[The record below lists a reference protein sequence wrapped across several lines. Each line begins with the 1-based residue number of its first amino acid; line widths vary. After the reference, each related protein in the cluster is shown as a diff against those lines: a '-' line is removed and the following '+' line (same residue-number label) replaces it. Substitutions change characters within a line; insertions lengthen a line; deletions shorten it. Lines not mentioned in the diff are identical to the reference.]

1 MERTR
6 SVTQRFS
13 AMDTFIQPDE
23 PSHILGLGPVRY
35 LGRRERAS
43 EDLFAGGGGGVGGG
57 DGGGDGGDD
66 DDDDDGEFVSELVL
80 EVECRRV

>member
-43 EDLFAGGGGGVGGG
+43 EDLFAGGGGGVVVGGGG
-57 DGGGDGGDD
+57 DGS
-66 DDDDDGEFVSELVL
+66 DDDDGEFVSELVL